1 MVSNGEIP
9 AVLTIDFESFYAQ
22 TSRRMLPLAFS
33 LTGSWGDAED
43 LVQDAYIAAHR
54 HWNKVG
60 AYDDPTAWI
69 RRVITNRSLSR
80 WRRLGREVNVWQRL
94 AARTRE
100 ELSVDEPIDDEFWEA
115 VRALPRQQAAVVA
128 LYYLEDLSVDAIAAL
143 IGCSAGTVKTQLFRG
158 RHTLADRLG
167 SREEEERN
175 V

>member
-60 AYDDPTAWI
+60 GYDDPTAWI

-80 WRRLGREVNVWQRL
+80 WRRLGREVNVSQRMT
-94 AARTRE
+94 ARTRE
-100 ELSVDEPIDDEFWEA
+100 ELPVDEPIDDEFWEA
-115 VRALPRQQAAVVA
+115 VRASSVGSEVA
-128 LYYLEDLSVDAIAAL
+128 S
-143 IGCSAGTVKTQLFRG
+143 SAT
-158 RHTLADRLG
+158 
-167 SREEEERN
+167 S
-175 V
+175 

>member
-9 AVLTIDFESFYAQ
+9 SGSARDFESFYVQ

-43 LVQDAYIAAHR
+43 LVQEAYIAAHR
-54 HWNKVG
+54 HWNEVG
-60 AYDDPTAWI
+60 AYDDPTAWV

-80 WRRLGREVNVWQRL
+80 WRRLARDFNVRQRL

-100 ELSVDEPIDDEFWEA
+100 ESLDDEPVDEEFWQA
-115 VRALPRQQAAVVA
+115 VRGLPRQQTAVVA

-143 IGCSAGTVKTQLFRG
+143 IGCTVGTVKTQLFRA

-167 SREEEERN
+167 APVKEERD